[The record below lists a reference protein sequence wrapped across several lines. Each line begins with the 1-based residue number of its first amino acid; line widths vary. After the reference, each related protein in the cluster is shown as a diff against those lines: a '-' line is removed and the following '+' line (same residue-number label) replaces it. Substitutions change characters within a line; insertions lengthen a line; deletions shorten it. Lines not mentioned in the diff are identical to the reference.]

1 MEPRRN
7 EEHEEGATE
16 RRREREKESRSIS
29 VAPSLRHSFFPLF
42 VTFVLFVVKI
52 FF

>member
-16 RRREREKESRSIS
+16 RRREGEKERKSLALS
-29 VAPSLRHSFFPLF
+29 PSLLLS
-42 VTFVLFVVKI
+42 VTLSSLSS
-52 FF
+52 

>member
-16 RRREREKESRSIS
+16 RRREREKERKSLALS
-29 VAPSLRHSFFPLF
+29 PSLLLS
-42 VTFVLFVVKI
+42 VTLSSLSS
-52 FF
+52 